1 MRRSVPKFVRM
12 VETPSEGGGDDAPDV
27 VEEVDAPEVSDDEDS
42 DDNSE
47 VWDKDRAL
55 AKIRKSNQEAKAQRE
70 RAKAAEEKAA
80 QAGDAEARAVKAEA
94 RLMRVEQAVALGLP
108 LELADRLQGDTPEEI
123 AQDAEALLAL
133 FASKQP
139 PTNKPKP
146 HLVGGATPTSEV
158 DKDARSIVEEALRR

>member
-27 VEEVDAPEVSDDEDS
+27 VEEVDAPEVSDDEDP
-42 DDNSE
+42 DDDSE

-94 RLMRVEQAVALGLP
+94 RLMRVEQAVARIIPAHAGST
-108 LELADRLQGDTPEEI
+108 ERRNFTG
-123 AQDAEALLAL
+123 
-133 FASKQP
+133 
-139 PTNKPKP
+139 
-146 HLVGGATPTSEV
+146 HLRSDHPRSRGEHATKENC
-158 DKDARSIVEEALRR
+158 